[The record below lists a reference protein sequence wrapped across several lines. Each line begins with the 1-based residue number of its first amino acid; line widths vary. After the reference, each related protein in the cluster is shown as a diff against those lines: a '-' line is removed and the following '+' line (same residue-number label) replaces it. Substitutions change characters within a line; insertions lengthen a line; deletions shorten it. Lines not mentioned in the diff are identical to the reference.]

1 MEDLA
6 LPDAAPAALP
16 ALAPLAS
23 PMPAPAAGGQ
33 TGGRSGQTPSVAYR
47 QREPTQYRGVTRT
60 SGTNTGLEKF
70 DVQ

>member
-1 MEDLA
+1 
-6 LPDAAPAALP
+6 
-16 ALAPLAS
+16 
-23 PMPAPAAGGQ
+23 MPAPAAGGQ